1 MSNKPIII
9 IHELPWAGDEYKKLL
24 KTLFKKSAKDFI
36 QYSPVT
42 ILSILAVASFIALSL
57 IIHPVISI
65 LLSYL
70 VGFKLVTYYSY
81 KKTGLQFPYMKPML
95 YYFYQVI
102 KFFLFINGAIAIFV
116 LLETIYY
123 RDNVFNIVSLL
134 TYLAVLSIMIGIMFI
149 DLSTENIQQSIFLL
163 VFDINFLMN
172 SLGIQ
177 NASEASKIALISYK
191 LNKIIYLKFAIY
203 LMFNIV
209 IATIVMILFDFANIT
224 FLIPTLMF
232 SVMFIFNMY
241 LLRNIHQEIYDV
253 GQKEK
258 ETENATSTV
267 KTLDY
272 ALGT

>member
-42 ILSILAVASFIALSL
+42 ILSILVVASFIALSL
-57 IIHPVISI
+57 IIHPVTSI
-65 LLSYL
+65 FLSYL

-95 YYFYQVI
+95 YYFYQVTKYFI
-102 KFFLFINGAIAIFV
+102 FINAAVAIFV

-123 RDNVFNIVSLL
+123 RDNVFNIVSLF

-203 LMFNIV
+203 LMFNII

-258 ETENATSTV
+258 ETENATSKV
-267 KTLDY
+267 ATLDY
-272 ALGT
+272 ALGI